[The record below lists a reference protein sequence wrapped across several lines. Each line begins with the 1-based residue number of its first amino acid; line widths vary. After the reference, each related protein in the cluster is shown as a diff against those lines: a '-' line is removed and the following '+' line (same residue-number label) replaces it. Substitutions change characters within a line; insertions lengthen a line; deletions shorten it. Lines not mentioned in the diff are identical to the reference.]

1 MKRNITM
8 IFVILISF
16 ILQTTVFQHFS
27 FGGISPNLLIIVT
40 ASYGFMF
47 GRRYGMTVGFI
58 CGLLMDIFYG
68 SVLGFY
74 ALVYLYIGAGNGV
87 FRRVFYQDDIKL
99 PLALITASD
108 FLYSFVCYLLLFLLR
123 GRFQF
128 VFYLKTIILP
138 EIVYTIFVTL
148 FLYPCIL
155 LLNRTIEDTEERGDH
170 KFAKKN

>member
-1 MKRNITM
+1 MKRNIAM
-8 IFVILISF
+8 VCVILIGF
-16 ILQTTVFQHFS
+16 VLQTTVFQSLS
-27 FGGISPNLLIIVT
+27 FGSIAPNLLIIIT

-74 ALVYLYIGAGNGV
+74 ALIYLYIGAANGV
-87 FRRVFYQDDIKL
+87 FRRVFYQNDIML
-99 PLALITASD
+99 PVALITASD
-108 FLYSFVCYLLLFLLR
+108 FIYSLVCYVLLFLLR

-128 VFYLKTIILP
+128 DFYLKDIILP
-138 EIVYTIFVTL
+138 EIVYTIFVTV

-155 LLNRTIEDTEERGDH
+155 LLNIALEDTEKRGDR
-170 KFAKKN
+170 KIV